1 MISGVEGMAEKYLEV
16 GDLTASF
23 KIAKVGHEFF
33 SLNKNNSDSLKSQ
46 ATNVSQLGLVL
57 Y

>member
-16 GDLTASF
+16 GDLSASF

-33 SLNKNNSDSLKSQ
+33 SLNKNNSDTLKSR